1 MKQLFVYG
9 LLKEKNIQD
18 RLFNRIIKQQP
29 YMIEG
34 YGISDKLVNGMYK
47 TIEFDSDEYTY
58 GVLLHLEDH
67 ELDITDRFEGVTH
80 GLYKRINIGDD
91 VQAYIHEVSYT

>member
-9 LLKEKNIQD
+9 LLKEKTIQD

>member
-9 LLKEKNIQD
+9 LLQEERLQR
-18 RLFNRIIKQQP
+18 RLFNRTIEQQP
-29 YMIEG
+29 YMIAG
-34 YGISDKLVNGMYK
+34 YCISDTLVSGMYK
-47 TIEFDSDEYTY
+47 TIEFDSDEYTE

-80 GLYKRINIGDD
+80 
-91 VQAYIHEVSYT
+91 

>member
-67 ELDITDRFEGVTH
+67 ESDITDRFEGVTH
-80 GLYKRINIGDD
+80 GLYKRINIGND

>member
-67 ELDITDRFEGVTH
+67 ELYITDRFEGVTH
-80 GLYKRINIGDD
+80 GLYKRINIGND